1 LNVDDKIV
9 AYMKPLFGDMAE
21 RTVGVQK
28 EKLGLK
34 KRELSYEDYKRV
46 VTSIVALCRGMAGD
60 AIARKIEDGLTG
72 IINESKGS

>member
-1 LNVDDKIV
+1 MNVDEKIV

-28 EKLGLK
+28 EKLGLTK
-34 KRELSYEDYKRV
+34 GELSYDEYKRV

-60 AIARKIEDGLTG
+60 AIARKIEDGLNG
-72 IINESKGS
+72 IISESRGS